1 MKRLR
6 TLEGV
11 LLMAGVCLL
20 AIYAGVRLH
29 SVIASR
35 MALRAFAE
43 ANPPVRAPDVPP
55 GIDVRLWSD
64 KRVAAFQE
72 SLHSRSDI
80 PIAVLTIP
88 KVHLEVPV
96 FDGTDDWTL
105 NRGVGRIAG
114 TAHPGEDGNI
124 GIAGHRDGFFR
135 VLKDVRVGDSLD
147 LATHK
152 ATTTY
157 VVDSIQIVRPED
169 VQVLR
174 KRAVPTVTLSTCYPF
189 YFVGNAPKRYI
200 IQASLQHRAH
210 ELVLAGEQQKPF
222 KK

>member
-1 MKRLR
+1 M
-6 TLEGV
+6 
-11 LLMAGVCLL
+11 CLL
-20 AIYAGVRLH
+20 AVYAGMRLH
-29 SVIASR
+29 SVIGSR
-35 MALRAFAE
+35 TALRAFAQ
-43 ANPPVRAPDVPP
+43 PDAPLPHRDVPP
-55 GIDVRLWSD
+55 GVDVSLWSE
-64 KRVAAFQE
+64 KRVAAFEE

-80 PIAVLTIP
+80 PIAVLRIP

-96 FDGTDDWTL
+96 FDGTDDWNL

-147 LATHK
+147 LVTHQ

-200 IQASLQHRAH
+200 IQASLQHRS
-210 ELVLAGEQQKPF
+210 LALAIPLDP
-222 KK
+222 